1 MTEKEAETVVTVKY
15 LELAE
20 EIFSD
25 ELVFK
30 ARLQVLVD
38 KGIVR
43 MICGKE
49 PKRKTMVQLLHDL
62 MPSFYSEEVLLGLE
76 GSSLPEPPELDEPF
90 NFAYDEP
97 HEVNDGDII
106 EICME
111 AEEGDFVGEAAGV
124 NYKTAYEEI
133 ENPTLDDLLSALK
146 MF

>member
-1 MTEKEAETVVTVKY
+1 MTDREAETVVTVKY
-15 LELAE
+15 FELAD

-25 ELVFK
+25 ELVCK
-30 ARLQVLVD
+30 ASLQVLVD
-38 KGIVR
+38 RGTIK
-43 MICGKE
+43 MLCSNE

-62 MPSFYSEEVLLGLE
+62 MPSFHSEEVLLGLE
-76 GSSLPEPPELDEPF
+76 SSLLPEPPELDEPF
-90 NFAYDEP
+90 SFAYDEP

-111 AEEGDFVGEAAGV
+111 AEEGDFVSEADGV

-133 ENPTLDDLLSALK
+133 ENPTLDDLLNALK